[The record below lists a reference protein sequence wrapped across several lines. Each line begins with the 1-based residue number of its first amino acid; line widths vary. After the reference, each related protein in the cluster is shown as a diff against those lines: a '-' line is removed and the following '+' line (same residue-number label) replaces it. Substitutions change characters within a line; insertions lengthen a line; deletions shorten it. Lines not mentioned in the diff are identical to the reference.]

1 MYHNFRRASIIAI
14 ALAVLVFGVAL
25 ATIYDEEPLQ
35 DGYVVSYL
43 GYEEVNNA
51 ITKWTYAV
59 TEPEICEDGGCGLSH
74 WTVGVC
80 SSIKLKNPQFEIV
93 SSYETTT
100 ITNIADCGPSGL
112 NCVEANY
119 IVSIG
124 KDPSLDQEISWGVK
138 FTPDG
143 GIGLEGSPDRKS
155 HVLQFFLYHPD
166 GFQESPVDVAVKT
179 GNGGLVGAITGP
191 QCLPTAVSLASF
203 GASTDRSPVDIG
215 LILMLAA
222 GLLLLV
228 GGGSY
233 LFARRMA

>member
-1 MYHNFRRASIIAI
+1 MYRNFRRASIIAI
-14 ALAVLVFGVAL
+14 ALAVLVFGIAL
-25 ATIYDEEPLQ
+25 AAIIQSVTLQ
-35 DGYVVSYL
+35 DEYVVSYL
-43 GYEEVNNA
+43 GYEEITSN

-59 TEPEICEDGGCGLSH
+59 TEPEICEEGGCGLSH

-191 QCLPTAVSLASF
+191 QCLPTAVNLASF
-203 GASTDRSPVDIG
+203 GASTGRSPMQNGIFW
-215 LILMLAA
+215 MFAA

-233 LFARRMA
+233 LYARRRA